1 MKVLVSARHMETSD
15 AVRMFT
21 EKKAKGLEHLFSGL
35 TQIEIIL
42 DASDGGHSAE
52 LIAHSK
58 RAGEKFVAES
68 RAPDVY
74 QAVQGVIDKMD
85 RQLREKN
92 RMLKE
97 RKKKGASTR
106 DVALLGEAEEEAALE
121 KREETGAMEEIED
134 EEGQDL

>member
-1 MKVLVSARHMETSD
+1 MKVSVSARHMETSD

-21 EKKAKGLEHLFSGL
+21 EKKVKNLDRLFSGL
-35 TQIEIIL
+35 TQIEIVL
-42 DASDGGHSAE
+42 DASDGGHRAE

-58 RAGEKFVAES
+58 RGERFVAES
-68 RAPDVY
+68 KAPDVY

-97 RKKKGASTR
+97 RRKKRASAK
-106 DVALLGEAEEEAALE
+106 DVALLSEAEGETALE
-121 KREETGAMEEIED
+121 ERQETGATEESED